1 MISTSVR
8 DWIRHRELHGFTT
21 FSFEDVE
28 KNFHERGVSI
38 LRTELSR
45 IIRKRIIHSPYRGF
59 YVIIPP
65 QYALKGIVPPV
76 YYVDQLLAYLHKPYY
91 IGLLNAAELH
101 GAGHQRSQKCSVV
114 TILPKS
120 SVSGS
125 KNKYIEW
132 LYKAQLPSRFLETRN
147 SETGTITFSSPELTA
162 IDLIQYDHYIG
173 GLSRAATVL
182 SELSER
188 IDFSDIDTE
197 LFDFVSLSAVQRLG
211 YILERILEETN
222 LAESLHSKLFA
233 YGKRL
238 NYVPLSTRHP
248 LAPDVERDSKWKIKI
263 NNEIEI
269 DDL

>member
-59 YVIIPP
+59 YVITPP

-114 TILPKS
+114 TIKCIR
-120 SVSGS
+120 
-125 KNKYIEW
+125 KQE
-132 LYKAQLPSRFLETRN
+132 
-147 SETGTITFSSPELTA
+147 
-162 IDLIQYDHYIG
+162 
-173 GLSRAATVL
+173 
-182 SELSER
+182 
-188 IDFSDIDTE
+188 
-197 LFDFVSLSAVQRLG
+197 
-211 YILERILEETN
+211 
-222 LAESLHSKLFA
+222 
-233 YGKRL
+233 
-238 NYVPLSTRHP
+238 
-248 LAPDVERDSKWKIKI
+248 
-263 NNEIEI
+263 
-269 DDL
+269 